1 MRRIVTIAVSV
12 LLLSGCIA
20 QWPSNRT
27 GPRFT
32 GGPDISP
39 ISAAPSYSGG
49 DAIGQ
54 IHGIGN

>member
-1 MRRIVTIAVSV
+1 MRLIVTIALSA
-12 LLLSGCIA
+12 LLLAGCIA

-32 GGPDISP
+32 GGPNLSP
-39 ISAAPSYSGG
+39 TNPAPTYSGG

-54 IHGIGN
+54 IHGIGY

>member
-1 MRRIVTIAVSV
+1 MKHLLTIALCTVM
-12 LLLSGCIA
+12 LCGCVA

-32 GGPDISP
+32 SGPNLSP
-39 ISAAPSYSGG
+39 ISAAPSGG
-49 DAIGQ
+49 GGEGYGQ